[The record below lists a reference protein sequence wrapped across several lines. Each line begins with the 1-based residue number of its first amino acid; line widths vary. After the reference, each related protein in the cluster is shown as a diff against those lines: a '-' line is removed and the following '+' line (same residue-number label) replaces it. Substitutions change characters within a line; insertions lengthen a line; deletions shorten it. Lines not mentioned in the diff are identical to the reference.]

1 MTYNRKRSFTKR
13 PKKTFRKCKV
23 AKKMTVTIMKVVL
36 TDTETKSVKIN
47 WDEVEL
53 FRIVF
58 STSQNF
64 HLNVPGGMPT
74 VGGL

>member
-1 MTYNRKRSFTKR
+1 
-13 PKKTFRKCKV
+13 
-23 AKKMTVTIMKVVL
+23 MTVTIMKVVL